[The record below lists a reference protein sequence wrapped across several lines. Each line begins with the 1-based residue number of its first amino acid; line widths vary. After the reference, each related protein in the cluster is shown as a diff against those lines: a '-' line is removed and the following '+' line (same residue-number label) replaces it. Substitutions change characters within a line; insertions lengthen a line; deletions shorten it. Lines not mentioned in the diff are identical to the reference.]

1 MCRKIVQV
9 TKDNIN
15 RIRKSLDCDFVSLTL
30 TLEHEN
36 MKKHAPKKKKKN
48 QPLFIQGPNK
58 NITASAII

>member
-36 MKKHAPKKKKKN
+36 IKKHAPKPTK
-48 QPLFIQGPNK
+48 
-58 NITASAII
+58 

>member
-30 TLEHEN
+30 TLDMKTAKN
-36 MKKHAPKKKKKN
+36 MLQN
-48 QPLFIQGPNK
+48 QQHDISPCLYRGQ
-58 NITASAII
+58 

>member
-36 MKKHAPKKKKKN
+36 SKEQAPKPAKGY
-48 QPLFIQGPNK
+48 QPLFIQGPNE